1 MKDVFLK
8 KQKFKVLV
16 IRVIIKNLLYLTLS
30 QAIETVTGP
39 KSTCPYSAF
48 FFRSIMISQLLS
60 AWVKSKSYLLPV
72 SELKKFHALV
82 LNFGG

>member
-1 MKDVFLK
+1 MKDVFFK

-48 FFRSIMISQLLS
+48 SLDL
-60 AWVKSKSYLLPV
+60 
-72 SELKKFHALV
+72 
-82 LNFGG
+82 